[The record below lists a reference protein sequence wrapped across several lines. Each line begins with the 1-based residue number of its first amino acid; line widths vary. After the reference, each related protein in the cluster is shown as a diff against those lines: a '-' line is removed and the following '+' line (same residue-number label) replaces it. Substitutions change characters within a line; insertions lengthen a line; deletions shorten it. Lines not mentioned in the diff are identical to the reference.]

1 MKRCYLRILA
11 VALLAPV
18 FASPA
23 LAQKF
28 EVFPYAGGEFWGG
41 FRAHQDQ
48 LEKFSLTNPAL
59 FGVRGGVIASPNL
72 QFEGNVSY
80 ATQFRIRST
89 FDNNFNPSI
98 HAWQYEAGML
108 YNFSKAKLIPYLAL
122 GAGALVQHISNP
134 DNPFDPKEVTYNV
147 IVPQFINGATIP
159 VTTRQ
164 ITMRDNNAFLTVS
177 YAGGIKGERL
187 WGPLGFRF
195 DLRGRTVP
203 NFYSETINAFEPTG
217 GLLFTWGEP

>member
-23 LAQKF
+23 LAQKY

-41 FRAHQDQ
+41 FRAHEDQ
-48 LEKFSLTNPAL
+48 LEKFSLTDPAL
-59 FGVRGGVIASPNL
+59 FGVRGGFMVSPNL
-72 QFEGNVSY
+72 QLEGNVSY

-98 HAWQYEAGML
+98 HAMQYEAGLL
-108 YNFSKAKLIPYLAL
+108 YNFSRRKFVPYLTL
-122 GAGALVQHISNP
+122 GAGALVQDISNP
-134 DNPFDPKEVTYNV
+134 SDPFDPEQVTYNV
-147 IVPQFINGATIP
+147 IVPPFNNGGPIP
-159 VTTRQ
+159 FTTRQ
-164 ITMRDNNAFLTVS
+164 ITMKDGNTFFTFS
-177 YAGGIKGERL
+177 YGGGIKGQRL
-187 WGPLGFRF
+187 WGPLGFRI

-217 GLLFTWGEP
+217 GILFTWGEP